1 MKNRKYHFLLPYC
14 IFVISSRMLTMPLWP
29 GWTWRDA
36 LRVCK
41 RRSPSLRRSMK
52 RYVSVLYLQTGLSEL
67 KDCVS
72 YTLMRQQ
79 SRSIGAACAT
89 CYECSRCIH
98 TICPVGF
105 KGHTLRHL
113 SAVAVPSCH
122 FVFWSSNSDLSEML
136 NWWYVEESMSAV
148 VRLSRS
154 LSVIERKRRRQKQC
168 MWTVAQLF
176 ISFSREEEN
185 SWLGP

>member
-1 MKNRKYHFLLPYC
+1 
-14 IFVISSRMLTMPLWP
+14 MPLWP

-72 YTLMRQQ
+72 YTLMQQQ
-79 SRSIGAACAT
+79 SRSIGPTYAT
-89 CYECSRCIH
+89 CYECSRYIQ

-105 KGHTLRHL
+105 KGHTRRHL
-113 SAVAVPSCH
+113 SPVAVPSCH
-122 FVFWSSNSDLSEML
+122 FLFWSSNSDLSEML
-136 NWWYVEESMSAV
+136 NWWYAEESMSAV
-148 VRLSRS
+148 VRLS
-154 LSVIERKRRRQKQC
+154 LSVIERKRWRQKQSE
-168 MWTVAQLF
+168 QLL
-176 ISFSREEEN
+176 SYLYLSVEEEEN
-185 SWLGP
+185 SWLGPKATILNLLVSNVQLILCPLG